1 MNYQNLTLPQI
12 YDEVEAVAGDAKV
25 LFGNLNSEQ
34 LNWKPTADSWSVAEC
49 LEHLV
54 STSHE
59 YYPVFD
65 RILKGEH
72 RKTFLHGMP
81 FLPALFGRVMIKA
94 ASPDSQRNFKASG
107 SAQPSSSSIDT
118 QIVDRFIAN
127 QRETLAKMKL
137 LENSKPAE
145 IIVTSLF
152 ASMVFYSLLDTF
164 RVIVAHARRHFI
176 QAQQVMESVGFPPVQ
191 TSQ

>member
-12 YDEVEAVAGDAKV
+12 YDEVEAVAGDAKA

-59 YYPVFD
+59 YCLVFD

-94 ASPDSQRNFKASG
+94 ASPASQRNFKTSG

-137 LENSKPAE
+137 LENSNPAE

-152 ASMVFYSLLDTF
+152 AS
-164 RVIVAHARRHFI
+164 
-176 QAQQVMESVGFPPVQ
+176 
-191 TSQ
+191 